1 MIFRLFI
8 RIYVGCLDFII
19 KIFINSIKYTRRTTD
34 FINVSCNN
42 FIRFSQ
48 ITKNIIGFA
57 YKYVFDIEE
66 HIIILTYT
74 NYSIFYVPCF
84 SNVIYLI
91 FLF

>member
-42 FIRFSQ
+42 FIRFNL
-48 ITKNIIGFA
+48 IT
-57 YKYVFDIEE
+57 
-66 HIIILTYT
+66 
-74 NYSIFYVPCF
+74 
-84 SNVIYLI
+84 
-91 FLF
+91 